1 MSMKEFDP
9 LDPGSHD
16 VDAKNNTPP
25 KIASLPAD
33 ASRPSLSVMIPT
45 HEPGSYLV
53 GALRSVLR
61 QDLGS
66 EQMQIAV
73 VDDASRSDVQA
84 LIEQAAGHG
93 RVELHTTD
101 TNRGI
106 SGNWNRCLQLARG
119 HVVHLLHQ
127 DDLIEDGFYR
137 RMLPPFTRHPELG
150 MAFCRHA
157 FIDSQNRT
165 TRVSHREKWF
175 AGVLGAWLERIATK
189 QRVQCPAV
197 LVPRAVYE
205 NIGGYRTDLHYA
217 LDWEMWVRIAARY
230 AVWYEPK
237 VLARYRRHEENES
250 TRLLNAGKIGHD
262 VVNAIELIGA
272 HLPAATRDHLLSE
285 TYASFAR
292 KTLKRLQREARASK
306 DINSLLEPVKIAL
319 KRVTDH
325 GQDAE
330 RLKVLLAQIERSST

>member
-1 MSMKEFDP
+1 MDANNNP
-9 LDPGSHD
+9 LP
-16 VDAKNNTPP
+16 A
-25 KIASLPAD
+25 IASLPTH
-33 ASRPSLSVMIPT
+33 SPRPSLSVMIPT
-45 HEPGSYLV
+45 HEPASYLL
-53 GALRSVLR
+53 GALRSVLH
-61 QDLGS
+61 QDLGP

-84 LIEQAAGHG
+84 LIEQADRQG
-93 RVELHTTD
+93 RVEFHTTT

-106 SGNWNRCLQLARG
+106 SGNWNQCLQLARG

-137 RMLPPFTRHPELG
+137 RMLPPFRRHPELG

-205 NIGGYRTDLHYA
+205 SVGGYRTDLRYA

-230 AVWYEPK
+230 EVWYEPK

-272 HLPAATRDHLLSE
+272 HLPAAKRDDLLSE
-285 TYASFAR
+285 AYASFAR
-292 KTLKRLQREARASK
+292 KTLKRLQHEAHASK

-319 KRVTDH
+319 RRVTH
-325 GQDAE
+325 HAQDAE
-330 RLKVLLAQIERSST
+330 RLKVLLSQIEQTSS

>member
-1 MSMKEFDP
+1 M
-9 LDPGSHD
+9 
-16 VDAKNNTPP
+16 DAKNNSVPT
-25 KIASLPAD
+25 IASLPTD
-33 ASRPSLSVMIPT
+33 SPRPSLSVMIPT
-45 HEPGSYLV
+45 REPGSYLV

-61 QDLGS
+61 QDLGP

-84 LIEQAAGHG
+84 LIQQADGQ
-93 RVELHTTD
+93 RRIELHTTD

-106 SGNWNRCLQLARG
+106 SGNWNQCLQLARG
-119 HVVHLLHQ
+119 HIVHLLHQ

-137 RMLPPFTRHPELG
+137 RMLPPFSRHPEVG

-175 AGVLGAWLERIATK
+175 AGILGAWLERIATK

-197 LVPRAVYE
+197 LVPRLVYE
-205 NIGGYRTDLHYA
+205 SVGGYRTDLRYA

-237 VLARYRRHEENES
+237 VLASYRRHEENES

-272 HLPAATRDHLLSE
+272 HLPAARRDDLVSE
-285 TYASFAR
+285 AYASFAR
-292 KTLKRLQREARASK
+292 RTLKRLQREAQASK
-306 DINSLLEPVKIAL
+306 DLNSLLEPVKLAL
-319 KRVTDH
+319 GRITQH

-330 RLKVLLAQIERSST
+330 HLKLLLAQIEQSSN

>member
-1 MSMKEFDP
+1 M
-9 LDPGSHD
+9 
-16 VDAKNNTPP
+16 DAKNNSVPT
-25 KIASLPAD
+25 IASLPTD
-33 ASRPSLSVMIPT
+33 SPRPSLSVMIPT
-45 HEPGSYLV
+45 REPGSYLV

-61 QDLGS
+61 QDLGP

-73 VDDASRSDVQA
+73 VDDASRGDVQA
-84 LIEQAAGHG
+84 LIQQADGQG

-106 SGNWNRCLQLARG
+106 SGNWNQCLQLARG
-119 HVVHLLHQ
+119 QIVHLLHQ
-127 DDLIEDGFYR
+127 DDLIEGGFYR
-137 RMLPPFTRHPELG
+137 RMLPAFSRHPELG

-165 TRVSHREKWF
+165 TRVSHREKWI
-175 AGVLGAWLERIATK
+175 AGILGAWLERIATK

-205 NIGGYRTDLHYA
+205 SVGGYRTDLRYA

-237 VLARYRRHEENES
+237 VLASYRRHEENES

-262 VVNAIELIGA
+262 VVNAIDLIGA
-272 HLPAATRDHLLSE
+272 HLPAERRDELLNE
-285 TYASFAR
+285 AYASFAR

-306 DINSLLEPVKIAL
+306 DINSLLEPVKVAL
-319 KRVTDH
+319 GRVTQH

-330 RLKVLLAQIERSST
+330 RLKLLLAQIEQNPN

>member
-1 MSMKEFDP
+1 M
-9 LDPGSHD
+9 
-16 VDAKNNTPP
+16 DAKNNSVPV
-25 KIASLPAD
+25 IASLPTD
-33 ASRPSLSVMIPT
+33 SPRPSLSVMIPT
-45 HEPGSYLV
+45 REPGSYLV

-61 QDLGS
+61 QALGP

-84 LIEQAAGHG
+84 LIEQADGQG

-106 SGNWNRCLQLARG
+106 SGNWNQCLKLARG
-119 HVVHLLHQ
+119 HIVHLLHQ
-127 DDLIEDGFYR
+127 DDLIEDGFYH
-137 RMLPPFTRHPELG
+137 RMLPPFSRHPELG

-197 LVPRAVYE
+197 LVRRAVYE
-205 NIGGYRTDLHYA
+205 SVGGYRTDLRYA

-230 AVWYEPK
+230 EVWYEPN
-237 VLARYRRHEENES
+237 VLASYRRHEENES
-250 TRLLNAGKIGHD
+250 TRLLSAGKIGHD

-272 HLPAATRDHLLSE
+272 HLPAARRNDLLSE
-285 TYASFAR
+285 AYTSFAH
-292 KTLKRLQREARASK
+292 KTLKRLQREARASN
-306 DINSLLEPVKIAL
+306 DINALLEPVKIAL
-319 KRVTDH
+319 GRVTQH
-325 GQDAE
+325 GHDAE
-330 RLKVLLAQIERSST
+330 RLKLLLAQIEQTST

>member
-1 MSMKEFDP
+1 M
-9 LDPGSHD
+9 
-16 VDAKNNTPP
+16 DAKNNSVPV
-25 KIASLPAD
+25 IASLPTD
-33 ASRPSLSVMIPT
+33 SPRPSLSVMIPT
-45 HEPGSYLV
+45 REPGSYLV

-61 QDLGS
+61 QALGP

-84 LIEQAAGHG
+84 LIEQADGQG

-106 SGNWNRCLQLARG
+106 SGNWNQCLKLARG
-119 HVVHLLHQ
+119 HIVHLLHQ
-127 DDLIEDGFYR
+127 DDLIEDGFYH
-137 RMLPPFTRHPELG
+137 RMLPPFSRHPQLG

-197 LVPRAVYE
+197 LVRRAVYE
-205 NIGGYRTDLHYA
+205 SVGGYRTDLRYA

-230 AVWYEPK
+230 EVWYEPN
-237 VLARYRRHEENES
+237 VLASYRRHEENES
-250 TRLLNAGKIGHD
+250 TRLLSAGKIGHD

-272 HLPAATRDHLLSE
+272 HLPAARRNDLLSE
-285 TYASFAR
+285 AYTSFAH
-292 KTLKRLQREARASK
+292 KTLKRLQREARASN
-306 DINSLLEPVKIAL
+306 DINALLEPVKIAL
-319 KRVTDH
+319 GRVTQH
-325 GQDAE
+325 GHDAE
-330 RLKVLLAQIERSST
+330 RLKLLLAQIEQTST